1 MNAPRFERQDTAP
14 TTISPRIVENIDRV
28 LKSVRSYLGMDVA
41 FLSEFLGAN
50 RIFRSVDS
58 ARATAPIKV
67 GGVIPMAA
75 GYCQYIAEGRLPELI
90 ADTAAIPLARSI
102 PETRTIPIGA
112 HLSVPVKLEDGSIF
126 GTFCCFSF
134 APKPDLDQRD
144 LELMRT
150 FSRLIASQIAA
161 DVEDDRERQHI
172 VELIRTAVAEG
183 DPQILFQPIYRL
195 KDLKITAVEAL
206 SRFMGEPRRSP
217 DLWFAD
223 AEEAGMGST
232 LELLAVR
239 KAIAAAAELP
249 QALSINL
256 NISPK
261 TLIEGK
267 AAESLVG
274 IDPRR
279 VVIEITEHTPI
290 PDYEPLLAV
299 LKPLRATGMRVAID
313 DAGAGYS
320 SLRHVLKLSPDII
333 KLDISLT
340 RDLDRD
346 PMRRAM
352 AAALAEFGNHTG
364 TKIVAEGIETMEEL
378 EVLRALRIEK
388 GQGFH
393 LGHPQTAAA
402 IKAEFE
408 RGLTPD
414 LDLRMAV
421 GG

>member
-1 MNAPRFERQDTAP
+1 
-14 TTISPRIVENIDRV
+14 
-28 LKSVRSYLGMDVA
+28 
-41 FLSEFLGAN
+41 
-50 RIFRSVDS
+50 
-58 ARATAPIKV
+58 
-67 GGVIPMAA
+67 MAA
-75 GYCQYIAEGRLPELI
+75 GYCQHIVEGRLPELI
-90 ADTAAIPLARSI
+90 PDTGRVPLARTI

-112 HLSVPVKLEDGSIF
+112 HLSVPVKLDDGTVF

-134 APKPDLDQRD
+134 NPNPELDQRD
-144 LELMRT
+144 LELMHT

-161 DVEDDRERQHI
+161 DIEDDRERQHN
-172 VELIRTAVAEG
+172 VEIIRAAVAEG

-195 KDLKITAVEAL
+195 KDLKIAGVEAL

-223 AEEAGMGST
+223 AEEAGMGSA

-249 QALSINL
+249 KALSINL

-267 AAESLVG
+267 SAESLTG
-274 IDPRR
+274 IDPKR

-299 LKPLRATGMRVAID
+299 LKPLRASGMRVAID

-333 KLDISLT
+333 KLDVSLT

-378 EVLRALRIEK
+378 EALRGLRIEK

-402 IKAEFE
+402 IKAEYE

-414 LDLRMAV
+414 LDLKLAV
-421 GG
+421 GS